1 MGKQFYNDLYHDVN
15 AVDAVIGHC
24 PWSIRVPRYMGDV
37 TGIFFVVL
45 FNIARGFE
53 NVYEIILD

>member
-1 MGKQFYNDLYHDVN
+1 MWMLWTLLLVIAHDLLEYLDT
-15 AVDAVIGHC
+15 
-24 PWSIRVPRYMGDV
+24 WV
-37 TGIFFVVL
+37 TSEETCFFFVVL